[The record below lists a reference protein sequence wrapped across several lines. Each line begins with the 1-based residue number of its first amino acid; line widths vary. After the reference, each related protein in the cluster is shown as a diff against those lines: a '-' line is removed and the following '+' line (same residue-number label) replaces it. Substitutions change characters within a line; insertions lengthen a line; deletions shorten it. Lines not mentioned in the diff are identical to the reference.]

1 MDRDIA
7 EEPSDAREVLAAR
20 GLVKQYGSFT
30 AVDGVDLTV
39 HAGEI
44 FGLLGPNGAGK
55 TTTVNMCTG
64 LLRPTSGT
72 VRIDGFDV
80 ERDARAAKR
89 LIGYVPDEP
98 YLYEKLTAREFV
110 HFMGELYGVGGRLDE
125 RVDELLNYFGL
136 LDAADNLIGSFSH
149 GMKQKTGLCGM
160 LVHDPLLLVLDEPT
174 VGLDPKSARLLKNTL
189 LTLAARGH
197 AVVLCT
203 HILEIA
209 EAICDRVGILDGGRV
224 VAEGTLDRLR
234 QSARAG
240 SAESLEDVFLRL
252 TGGDEEGPVVQALA
266 SP

>member
-1 MDRDIA
+1 MHR
-7 EEPSDAREVLAAR
+7 EEREERPEPREILAAR
-20 GLVKQYGSFT
+20 GLVKRYGTFT
-30 AVDGVDLTV
+30 AVEGVDLTV

-72 VRIDGFDV
+72 VQIDGLDV
-80 ERDARAAKR
+80 EQDARAAKR

-110 HFMGELYGVGGRLDE
+110 LFMGELYGVGGRLDE
-125 RVDELLNYFGL
+125 RVEELLNYFGL
-136 LDAADNLIGSFSH
+136 SDAADNLIGGFSH

-189 LTLAARGH
+189 LTLAGRGR

-203 HILEIA
+203 HILGIA
-209 EAICDRVGILDGGRV
+209 EAICDRVGILDSGRV
-224 VAEGTLDRLR
+224 VAEGTVEGLR
-234 QSARAG
+234 QSTRADSG
-240 SAESLEDVFLRL
+240 ESLEEVFLRL

-266 SP
+266 SS

>member
-1 MDRDIA
+1 MNRELA
-7 EEPSDAREVLAAR
+7 GEHTDAREVLAAR
-20 GLVKQYGSFT
+20 GLVKRYGAFT
-30 AVDGVDLTV
+30 AVEGVDLTV

-72 VRIDGFDV
+72 VRIDGLDV

-110 HFMGELYGVGGRLDE
+110 HFMGELYGVGIRLNE
-125 RVDELLNYFGL
+125 RVEELLNYFGL
-136 LDAADNLIGSFSH
+136 LDAGDNLIGGFSH
-149 GMKQKTGLCGM
+149 GMKQKTGLCGV

-224 VAEGTLDRLR
+224 VAEGTVDGLR
-234 QSARAG
+234 QAARAG
-240 SAESLEDVFLRL
+240 SSESLEEVFLRL
-252 TGGDEEGPVVQALA
+252 TGGDEEGPVVQALV
-266 SP
+266 SS

>member
-1 MDRDIA
+1 M
-7 EEPSDAREVLAAR
+7 EQGQVLAAR
-20 GLVKQYGSFT
+20 GLVKRYGSFA
-30 AVDGVDLTV
+30 AVQGVDLTV
-39 HAGEI
+39 HASEI

-55 TTTVNMCTG
+55 TTTVNLCTG

-72 VRIDGFDV
+72 VRISGLDI

-110 HFMGELYGVGGRLDE
+110 RFMGQMYGVREGLDE
-125 RVDELLNYFGL
+125 RIEELLGYFGL
-136 LDAADNLIGSFSH
+136 LEAADNLIGGFSH

-174 VGLDPKSARLLKNTL
+174 VGLDPKGARLLKDTL
-189 LTLAARGH
+189 LALAARGR

-209 EAICDRVGILDGGRV
+209 EAICDRVGIMDGGRI
-224 VAEGTLDRLR
+224 VAEGTVEGLR
-234 QSARAG
+234 ETARAG
-240 SAESLEDVFLRL
+240 SGESLEDVFLRL
-252 TGGDEEGPVVQALA
+252 TGGQEEEPVVKALA

>member
-1 MDRDIA
+1 MNR
-7 EEPSDAREVLAAR
+7 ERESGREVLAAR
-20 GLVKQYGSFT
+20 GLVKRYGTFT
-30 AVDGVDLTV
+30 AVAGVDLTV

-64 LLRPTSGT
+64 LLRPSAGT
-72 VRIDGFDV
+72 VRVGGFDV

-110 HFMGELYGVGGRLDE
+110 RFMGELYGVGEELSE
-125 RVDELLNYFGL
+125 RVEELLSYFDLQG
-136 LDAADNLIGSFSH
+136 AADSLIGGFSH

-189 LTLAARGH
+189 LARAARGH

-209 EAICDRVGILDGGRV
+209 EAICDRVGILDGGRL
-224 VAEGTLDRLR
+224 VAQGTVDGLR
-234 QSARAG
+234 GAARAE
-240 SAESLEDVFLRL
+240 SVESLEDVFLRL
-252 TGGDEEGPVVQALA
+252 TGGDAEGDVVQALT
-266 SP
+266 SS

>member
-1 MDRDIA
+1 MDREMA
-7 EEPSDAREVLAAR
+7 EAGTETREVLAAR
-20 GLVKQYGSFT
+20 GLIKQYGGFT

-72 VRIDGFDV
+72 VRIDGLDV

-110 HFMGELYGVGGRLDE
+110 HFMGELYGVRSRLDE
-125 RVDELLNYFGL
+125 RVEELLNYFGL
-136 LDAADNLIGSFSH
+136 MDAADNLIGGFSH

-189 LTLAARGH
+189 LTLAARGR

-224 VAEGTLDRLR
+224 VAEGTVEGLR
-234 QSARAG
+234 QAARGG
-240 SAESLEDVFLRL
+240 SAESLEEVFLRL
-252 TGGDEEGPVVQALA
+252 TGGDEEGLVVEALV
-266 SP
+266 SS

>member
-1 MDRDIA
+1 MDRQLADGPNA
-7 EEPSDAREVLAAR
+7 AREVLAAR
-20 GLVKQYGSFT
+20 GLVKRYGSFT
-30 AVDGVDLTV
+30 AVEGIDLTV

-80 ERDARAAKR
+80 EHDARAAKR

-110 HFMGELYGVGGRLDE
+110 RFMGQLYGVGVQLDQ
-125 RVDELLNYFGL
+125 RVDELLNYFDL
-136 LDAADNLIGSFSH
+136 REAADNLIGGFSH

-174 VGLDPKSARLLKNTL
+174 VGLDPKGARLLKNTL

-224 VAEGTLDRLR
+224 VAEGTVEGLR
-234 QSARAG
+234 QAARAG
-240 SAESLEDVFLRL
+240 SAESLEEVFLRL
-252 TGGDEEGPVVQALA
+252 TGGDEARPVVEALA
-266 SP
+266 WS